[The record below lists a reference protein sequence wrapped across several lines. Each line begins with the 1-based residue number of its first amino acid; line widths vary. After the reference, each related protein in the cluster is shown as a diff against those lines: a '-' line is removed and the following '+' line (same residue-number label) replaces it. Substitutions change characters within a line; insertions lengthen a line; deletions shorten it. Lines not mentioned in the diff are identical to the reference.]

1 MISMIR
7 NSITTCVS
15 ERTLTSRHDIYSR
28 DPWMHETSCKFQDA
42 LVTILHFQRA
52 NAFHQ
57 RSFEN
62 STMESWM
69 HGTRA
74 PRRWSRRIWEY
85 EWQLVPSRQSR
96 AKNATDGRRRN
107 RWEMQWEAFKMRRSK
122 KRRGWRKMLRSQ
134 RGHTVDD
141 ILFLA
146 LKPLRH
152 LDIFQVFSVPLMP
165 FLPHRRK

>member
-1 MISMIR
+1 MP
-7 NSITTCVS
+7 
-15 ERTLTSRHDIYSR
+15 D
-28 DPWMHETSCKFQDA
+28 ETSCKFQDA
-42 LVTILHFQRA
+42 LATILYFQRA
-52 NAFHQ
+52 NALHQ

-69 HGTRA
+69 HVRGIASLEPSNLKVRMTTRA
-74 PRRWSRRIWEY
+74 LPGRLALRM
-85 EWQLVPSRQSR
+85 WQKEEEGIGEIQR
-96 AKNATDGRRRN
+96 
-107 RWEMQWEAFKMRRSK
+107 EAFEMRRSK

-146 LKPLRH
+146 FKPLRH

>member
-1 MISMIR
+1 MP
-7 NSITTCVS
+7 
-15 ERTLTSRHDIYSR
+15 D
-28 DPWMHETSCKFQDA
+28 ETSCKFQDA
-42 LVTILHFQRA
+42 LVTILHFQRT
-52 NAFHQ
+52 NALHQ

-69 HGTRA
+69 HAHGAASMEPSNLRIRMTTSCT
-74 PRRWSRRIWEY
+74 PR
-85 EWQLVPSRQSR
+85 QTR
-96 AKNATDGRRRN
+96 AKNARQKEEEGIGERSRERKTF
-107 RWEMQWEAFKMRRSK
+107 EMRRSK

-152 LDIFQVFSVPLMP
+152 LDILQVSSVPLMP